1 MDCKRDREELSAYID
16 GELAPAPRAELESH
30 IQACASCRAEVAAQ
44 DRLAEAFASL
54 REVTPPGD
62 FEARFWARIAREKE
76 AAAEPAGWRR
86 WLTWPRALTAAAVTA
101 LGLILL
107 VPAASQH
114 APGLRI
120 RLPHPTVTADADPN
134 VKVDVKIVSNPKD
147 YELLQDPDMD
157 AISEVDVLEDWDD
170 APPS

>member
-16 GELAPAPRAELESH
+16 GELAPAARAELESH

-44 DRLAEAFASL
+44 DRLGEAFASL

-107 VPAASQH
+107 VPAATQH
-114 APGLRI
+114 APGLHKLVSI
-120 RLPHPTVTADADPN
+120 ALPKGTVKAVP
-134 VKVDVKIVSNPKD
+134 DVKIVSNPKD